1 MKNIPELDALF
12 NTEPMPSEDANLPMA
27 LPQNKPGLSD
37 DQQDDF
43 DLARETLRSLI
54 HKGQNTLDDLVELAK
69 NSEHPRNY
77 EVAGQIMKTLSDT
90 AKDLLELQKRAQA
103 LKQPDEVT
111 PNKQIG
117 TQNNIVFTGS
127 TTDLMKMLRNE
138 KDI

>member
-1 MKNIPELDALF
+1 MV
-12 NTEPMPSEDANLPMA
+12 
-27 LPQNKPGLSD
+27 LPQSKPGLSD